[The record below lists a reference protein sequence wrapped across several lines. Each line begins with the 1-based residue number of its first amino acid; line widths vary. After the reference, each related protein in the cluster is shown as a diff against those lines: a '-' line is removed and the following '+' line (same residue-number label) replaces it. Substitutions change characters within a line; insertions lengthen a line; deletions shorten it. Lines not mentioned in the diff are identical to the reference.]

1 MDPHY
6 KVIVH
11 IRNQAIVV
19 HSPSVLY
26 HLILNFLINFQ
37 PSNPI
42 FLEYTRESNNTT
54 IYCNMSYQLHRLETT
69 FINIIIL

>member
-26 HLILNFLINFQ
+26 YLRLNFLINHY
-37 PSNPI
+37 PTNLNS
-42 FLEYTRESNNTT
+42 LEYVRESNNTT
-54 IYCNMSYQLHRLETT
+54 IY
-69 FINIIIL
+69 